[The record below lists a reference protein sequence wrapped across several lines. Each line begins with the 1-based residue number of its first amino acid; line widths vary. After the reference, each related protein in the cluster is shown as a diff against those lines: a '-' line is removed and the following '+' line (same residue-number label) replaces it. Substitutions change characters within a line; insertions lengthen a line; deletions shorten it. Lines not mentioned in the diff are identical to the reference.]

1 MGPAGADI
9 ANGSV
14 TWVLLAAGLLGTAL
28 GTGWVVSAARCRG
41 KIERLVSA
49 RTCELSEMNERLRRQ
64 AAEHETAQS
73 SLSAHHSLLQAVID
87 ASPTLIF
94 IKDRDGIWIL
104 ANQTLA
110 DIYGLTPQQMVGITH
125 QEMGQHLGLPEAELE
140 HFLETDQRVIDT
152 GESMVIPEQPFT
164 TTNGRMRW
172 LQTTKVPI
180 HVEGRGRCV
189 LGVCVDVTARREVE
203 TELQRA
209 KLAAEDAS
217 RAKSEFLANMS
228 HEIRTPMN
236 GVIGMTE
243 LALDTALTEEQRE
256 YLGTVKSSADSLLSL
271 LNDILDFS
279 KIEAGKLDF
288 ETIEFSLRDTLDDT
302 MKTLSFRADQ
312 KGLELACHI
321 PPDVP
326 DALLGDPARLRQILV
341 NLVGNAIKFTMSG
354 EVVVRVL
361 TASEGGGEVALDVSV
376 TDTGVGI
383 PPEKQRAIFDAFTQA
398 DSSMTRTYG
407 GTGLGLTISTRL
419 VELLGGRLS
428 VESEVGR
435 GSTFRFTA
443 RFALQESPPARA
455 AAIDMEMLRDLR
467 VLVVDDN
474 ATNRRILHDVLVG
487 WHMEPVLTESGRSAL
502 DVLEETK
509 HGRQP
514 FSLILLDAQMPDM
527 DGFAVSEVIR
537 HDPHLVGSM
546 LVMLTSSGLRGDA
559 ARCRELGI
567 EAYLAKPI
575 RQADLLATIRKV
587 LGPQARAEKRRLV
600 TSHSLRESQR
610 RLRVLVAEDNAVN
623 QLLAVRLLEKGG
635 HEVVVAATGTAALEA
650 LENQSFDLVLM
661 DMQMPEMGGLE
672 ATIAVRERER
682 ASASGQHIPIIAM
695 TANAMVGDKEQCLD
709 AGMDAY
715 LSKPLQVAVLFAA
728 IESLVPAGVQLSLT

>member
-1 MGPAGADI
+1 MGATGADI
-9 ANGSV
+9 AHGDL
-14 TWVLLAAGLLGTAL
+14 TWAILAAGLLAAAL
-28 GTGWVVSAARCRG
+28 GAGWVVSAARCRG

-49 RTCELSEMNERLRRQ
+49 RTRELSEMNERLRRQ
-64 AAEHETAQS
+64 AAERESAQS

-110 DIYGLTPQQMVGITH
+110 DIYGLTAQQMVGITH
-125 QEMGQHLGLPEAELE
+125 QEMGQHLGLPQAEVE
-140 HFLETDQRVIDT
+140 HFLEADQRVIDS
-152 GESMVIPEQPFT
+152 GESMFIPEQPFT
-164 TTNGRMRW
+164 TTNGRTRW

-209 KLAAEDAS
+209 KLAAEAAS

-243 LALDTALTEEQRE
+243 LALDTALTREQRE
-256 YLGTVKSSADSLLSL
+256 YLDTVKSSADSLLSL

-302 MKTLSFRADQ
+302 MKTLSLRADQ

-321 PPDVP
+321 LPDVP

-341 NLVGNAIKFTMSG
+341 NLVGNAIKFTASG
-354 EVVVRVL
+354 EVVVRVV
-361 TASEGGGEVALDVSV
+361 TASEGRGEVELDVSV

-428 VESEVGR
+428 VGSEVGR
-435 GSTFRFTA
+435 GSTFRFNA
-443 RFALQESPPARA
+443 RFALQESPPAKA
-455 AAIDMEMLRDLR
+455 AAIDM
-467 VLVVDDN
+467 V
-474 ATNRRILHDVLVG
+474 
-487 WHMEPVLTESGRSAL
+487 
-502 DVLEETK
+502 
-509 HGRQP
+509 
-514 FSLILLDAQMPDM
+514 
-527 DGFAVSEVIR
+527 
-537 HDPHLVGSM
+537 
-546 LVMLTSSGLRGDA
+546 
-559 ARCRELGI
+559 
-567 EAYLAKPI
+567 
-575 RQADLLATIRKV
+575 
-587 LGPQARAEKRRLV
+587 
-600 TSHSLRESQR
+600 SLRESQR

-682 ASASGQHIPIIAM
+682 ASASGKHIPIIAM
-695 TANAMVGDKEQCLD
+695 TANAMVGDREQCLD

-715 LSKPLQVAVLFAA
+715 LSKPLQVAALFAA
-728 IESLVPAGVQLSLT
+728 IESLVPAEVELSVT

>member
-1 MGPAGADI
+1 MGTRAARIGAGIVLALGIGILCPPVLFAMGAGGADI
-9 ANGSV
+9 AHGDL
-14 TWVLLAAGLLGTAL
+14 TWAILAAGLLGAAL
-28 GTGWVVSAARCRG
+28 GTGWLVSAVRCRG
-41 KIERLVSA
+41 KIERMVSA
-49 RTCELSEMNERLRRQ
+49 RTRELSEMNERLRRQ
-64 AAEHETAQS
+64 AAERESAQS

-125 QEMGQHLGLPEAELE
+125 QEMGQHLGLPKAEVE
-140 HFLETDQRVIDT
+140 HFLEADRHVIDS
-152 GESMVIPEQPFT
+152 GESMFIPEQPFT
-164 TTNGRMRW
+164 TNGRTRW

-180 HVEGRGRCV
+180 HVEGRGRCA
-189 LGVCVDVTARREVE
+189 LAVCVDVTARREVE
-203 TELQRA
+203 ADLQRA
-209 KLAAEDAS
+209 KLAAEAAS

-243 LALDTALTEEQRE
+243 LALDTALTREQRE
-256 YLGTVKSSADSLLSL
+256 YLDMVKSSADSLLSL

-302 MKTLSFRADQ
+302 MKALSLRADQ

-321 PPDVP
+321 PPDAP

-341 NLVGNAIKFTMSG
+341 NLVGNAIKFTTSG

-361 TASEGGGEVALDVSV
+361 TASAGRGEVALDVSV

-443 RFALQESPPARA
+443 RFALQKSPPARA
-455 AAIDMEMLRDLR
+455 AAIDM
-467 VLVVDDN
+467 V
-474 ATNRRILHDVLVG
+474 
-487 WHMEPVLTESGRSAL
+487 
-502 DVLEETK
+502 
-509 HGRQP
+509 
-514 FSLILLDAQMPDM
+514 
-527 DGFAVSEVIR
+527 
-537 HDPHLVGSM
+537 
-546 LVMLTSSGLRGDA
+546 
-559 ARCRELGI
+559 
-567 EAYLAKPI
+567 
-575 RQADLLATIRKV
+575 
-587 LGPQARAEKRRLV
+587 
-600 TSHSLRESQR
+600 SLRESQR

-623 QLLAVRLLEKGG
+623 RLLAVRLLEKGG

-682 ASASGQHIPIIAM
+682 ASASGKHIPIIAM

-709 AGMDAY
+709 AGVDAY
-715 LSKPLQVAVLFAA
+715 LSKPLQVAALFAA
-728 IESLVPAGVQLSLT
+728 IESLVPAGVELSVI